1 MLCPLLFL
9 VFAEVTREGLL
20 TPVAVAGVGDRC
32 ECGNGLVLA
41 RVFQELGM
49 VALASVERTRKFKNI
64 PRSRHRDHP
73 CCDQ

>member
-9 VFAEVTREGLL
+9 IFAEVTREGLL
-20 TPVAVAGVGDRC
+20 TPVAVARVGDRC

-41 RVFQELGM
+41 GVLQELRRI
-49 VALASVERTRKFKNI
+49 ALASVDRTMRLKNI
-64 PRSRHRDHP
+64 PGSRHRDHP